1 MLLTAYYAY
10 WLVFLILK
18 FRASL
23 IIFISLLLSACVF
36 YPEIKQEQPNQ
47 KCTLFTPKWQLSNQ
61 QIQDFQVCDARYM
74 DDEEFAACLV
84 ALGVVLPVTSAIVS
98 GSFVLFGN
106 TLNWLE
112 YQGKCD
118 ESFLRQSVRNF
129 KLNN

>member
-1 MLLTAYYAY
+1 M
-10 WLVFLILK
+10 
-18 FRASL
+18 
-23 IIFISLLLSACVF
+23 LLSACVF

-74 DDEEFAACLV
+74 DDEEFATCLV